1 MQTAHEQN
9 MNFCSEEIDLLKQE
23 VVQLTSSSLAVKLSE
38 MHALA
43 CVYMR
48 SVMYVHHARTPSLI
62 CVPRAPTKL
71 SVRQIGAQEHLHMY
85 VRSLGRHSFKQ

>member
-1 MQTAHEQN
+1 MQTAQEQN

-23 VVQLTSSSLAVKLSE
+23 VVQLTSSPLAVKLSE

-48 SVMYVHHARTPSLI
+48 SVMYVHHARKLVPSF
-62 CVPRAPTKL
+62 VPRAPTKL
-71 SVRQIGAQEHLHMY
+71 SVR
-85 VRSLGRHSFKQ
+85 

>member
-1 MQTAHEQN
+1 MQTAQEQN
-9 MNFCSEEIDLLKQE
+9 MNFCREEIDLLKQE
-23 VVQLTSSSLAVKLSE
+23 VVQLTSSSLANKLSE

-48 SVMYVHHARTPSLI
+48 SVMYVHRARSLI
-62 CVPRAPTKL
+62 CVPRAATKL
-71 SVRQIGAQEHLHMY
+71 SLCSLDQRASAPSH